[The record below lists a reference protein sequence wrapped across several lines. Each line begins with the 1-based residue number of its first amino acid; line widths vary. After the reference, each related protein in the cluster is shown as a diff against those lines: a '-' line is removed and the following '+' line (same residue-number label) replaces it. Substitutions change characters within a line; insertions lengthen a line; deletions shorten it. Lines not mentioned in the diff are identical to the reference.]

1 MSQLSILQI
10 AKMQE
15 KEREETMSKLFQ
27 QLLGMKDEDKIKT
40 LKDLIREM
48 AEKATD

>member
-1 MSQLSILQI
+1 MG
-10 AKMQE
+10 
-15 KEREETMSKLFQ
+15 KLFQ
-27 QLLGMKDEDKIKT
+27 QLLQMKDEDKINA